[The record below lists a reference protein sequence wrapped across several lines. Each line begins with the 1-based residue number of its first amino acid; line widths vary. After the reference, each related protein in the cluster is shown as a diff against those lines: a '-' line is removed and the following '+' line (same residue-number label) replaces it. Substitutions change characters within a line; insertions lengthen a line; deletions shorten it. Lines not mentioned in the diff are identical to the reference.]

1 MVEPKRDAK
10 DWIELEEEDEVWSR
24 WRRAEQVSTF
34 CENGAP
40 LRPSEIIVVMAF
52 EKGETE
58 SWRKE
63 TSGSIDI
70 CLITPITNYFCLC
83 LFICSFQ
90 TLSISINRL
99 VQQLTMHWGDG
110 GIPTFFNKEQ
120 RCIKI
125 QVEEDSNLR
134 EQGEHL
140 YSSEPTQQ
148 PRYKILIPVFIY
160 RPAKKRLI
168 WLIHA
173 ETHIERV

>member
-1 MVEPKRDAK
+1 M
-10 DWIELEEEDEVWSR
+10 EEY
-24 WRRAEQVSTF
+24 
-34 CENGAP
+34 
-40 LRPSEIIVVMAF
+40 L
-52 EKGETE
+52 
-58 SWRKE
+58 
-63 TSGSIDI
+63 
-70 CLITPITNYFCLC
+70 
-83 LFICSFQ
+83 
-90 TLSISINRL
+90 
-99 VQQLTMHWGDG
+99 H
-110 GIPTFFNKEQ
+110 FFNKEQ